1 MLVADWKCAGKWERL
16 LIWTK
21 INLFNKNLLP
31 SNELWHKCLGYFS
44 GHLLIKSNHV
54 NTKIGQ
60 KNPSQYVPDG
70 FIQIGSDTSQ
80 PGLC

>member
-1 MLVADWKCAGKWERL
+1 MEKTLNLD
-16 LIWTK
+16 K

-31 SNELWHKCLGYFS
+31 SNELWHKCLGYSS
-44 GHLLIKSNHV
+44 GYLLIKSNHV

-70 FIQIGSDTSQ
+70 FIQISSGTSQ